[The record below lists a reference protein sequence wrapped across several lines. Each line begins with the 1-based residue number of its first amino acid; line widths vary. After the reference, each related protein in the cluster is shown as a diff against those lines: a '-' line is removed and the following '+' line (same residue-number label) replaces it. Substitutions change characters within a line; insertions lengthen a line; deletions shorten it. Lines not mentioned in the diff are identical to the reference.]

1 MRASWK
7 GRLFGAAL
15 CLLGADAFA
24 QTPAQSIEF
33 DPSNASLAEWFGRV
47 ALQSEN
53 RQGIERPIVKW
64 TAPMRIAV
72 LGDRVP
78 IYRPYVER
86 HVQLLRRLTGHD
98 IQVITAGQ
106 ANFVAV
112 FTPDIFAQPQGNTRA
127 AMRTLMG
134 NDDAALQSFV
144 ANQERTANCY
154 FYARGGAGP
163 SIVGGF
169 AVIPSQRDPSTAW
182 RCIVEEITQSLGL
195 FNDSELNTYSI
206 FNDRT
211 PYVDMTPPDETMLK
225 LLYDARMRSG
235 TPPADA
241 KALARRILDEWRPGR

>member
-1 MRASWK
+1 MRASFK

-15 CLLGADAFA
+15 CLLAGPVFA
-24 QTPAQSIEF
+24 QSAPEIEF

-64 TAPMRIAV
+64 AAPVRIGV
-72 LGDRVP
+72 VGDRVP
-78 IYRPYVER
+78 IFRPFVER
-86 HVQLLRRLTGHD
+86 HVQLLRRITGHD

-106 ANFVAV
+106 ANFVVV
-112 FTPDIFAQPQGNTRA
+112 FTPDIFAQPQGNVRN
-127 AMRTLMG
+127 AMRAMMG
-134 NDDAALQSFV
+134 GDDAALEAFV
-144 ANQERTANCY
+144 ANQPRTANCY
-154 FYARGGAGP
+154 FNVRGGGQGIAGAL
-163 SIVGGF
+163 

-225 LLYDARMRSG
+225 LLYDPRMRIG
-235 TPPADA
+235 TAPADA